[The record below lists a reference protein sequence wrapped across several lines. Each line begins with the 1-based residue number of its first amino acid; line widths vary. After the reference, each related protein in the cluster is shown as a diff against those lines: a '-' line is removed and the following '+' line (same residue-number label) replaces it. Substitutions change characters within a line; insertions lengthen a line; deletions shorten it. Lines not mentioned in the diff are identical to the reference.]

1 MAQDQDPKVHRISF
15 RLGNLPSLPEVVM
28 KILSLSEKTASTRE
42 FADLIATDQG
52 LAAKV
57 LRLINS
63 AFYSLR
69 SPVSS
74 LRQASAL
81 LGVRTLKSMALSVS
95 AIHLF
100 RRQMPP
106 YDPVRFWRHALAVAL
121 GGPKIARKFGLT
133 CLDEIYVAG
142 LLHDIGAGLLMQH
155 YPRDYSEVAL
165 PASEGTPAAL
175 AREAQRFGMNHAEL
189 AYTMAAQWRLSPIIA
204 LGLRHHH
211 TPLEALPRDFDAST
225 RGLIQVIQLADIHA
239 RRSGYSFGDAD
250 RLDPSQPLP
259 DLGLMP
265 EEAEVLVGDLQ
276 KTIEELETLYLGGEK
291 AGAKAEVKSPDR
303 QRS

>member
-1 MAQDQDPKVHRISF
+1 MTQEPDPKVRRISF
-15 RLGNLPSLPEVVM
+15 RLTNLPSLPEVVT
-28 KILSLSEKTASTRE
+28 KVLSLSEKTASTKE

-74 LRQASAL
+74 LRHASAL

-100 RRQMPP
+100 RRPMPP
-106 YDPVRFWRHALAVAL
+106 YDPTLFWRHCLAVAL
-121 GGPKIARKFGLT
+121 AGPKIARKFGLS

-142 LLHDIGAGLLMQH
+142 LLHDVGGGLFMQH
-155 YPRDYSEVAL
+155 YPRDYAEITL
-165 PASEGTPAAL
+165 PSSEGTPEAL
-175 AREAQRFGMNHAEL
+175 AREEEKFGQSHPEL
-189 AYTMAAQWRLSPIIA
+189 AYTMAVQWRLSELVS

-211 TPLEALPRDFDAST
+211 TPLGALPTGLLPDA
-225 RGLIQVIQLADIHA
+225 RGLIQVLQLADDHA

-250 RLDPSQPLP
+250 RLDPAQPRP
-259 DLGLMP
+259 ELGLQP
-265 EEAEVLVGDLQ
+265 GEAEVLVGDLQ
-276 KTIEELETLYLGGEK
+276 KTIEELESLYLGLEK
-291 AGAKAEVKSPDR
+291 APGVEVKTPDH